1 MISHVGSIH
10 TRCLRH
16 SYSAAWPHL
25 SSSVLSFRRHCRR
38 LFATTCSAGNKA
50 AGGKKKVIV
59 ISGPTGAGKSR
70 LALDLAK
77 RLNGEIISAD
87 SVQVYRGLD
96 IGSAKPSVSERQEVP
111 HHLIDILHPS
121 EEYSVGQFFED
132 ARKATRDVLNNG
144 RVPIVTGGTGLY
156 LRWYIY
162 GKPDVP
168 KASPEIAS
176 EVDSEL
182 ADLQQNGDWDAAVDL
197 VVKAGDPRAQSLA
210 ANDWYRLRRTLEIIR
225 SSGSPPSAFRV
236 PYDSF
241 RESTLDDGS
250 SDDRIEE
257 SKSTDLDYEFN
268 CFFLSG
274 QRLDLYRSIDL
285 RCEDMLLG
293 SDGILSEAQWLL
305 DIGLLPNS
313 NSATRAIG
321 YRQAMEYLLKCRE
334 QGGWSSSR
342 EFYAFFSEFQKVSR
356 NFAKRQLTWFRNEHI
371 YHWLDA
377 SKSLENVL
385 DFITDAYNDQSGTL
399 IVPESLCMKKD
410 ISKRETSI
418 LKGYRAKNSISNLH
432 LHHLSSLSKK
442 KKTAKMLRSLQASL
456 KRSTCAAASST
467 HPLLRRRGYSSESAP
482 ERKVAV
488 LGAAGGI
495 GQPLALLMKLN
506 PLVSS
511 LSLYDIA
518 GTPGVAADV
527 SHINTRSEVA
537 GYMGEDQLGKAL
549 EGCDLVIIPAGVPR
563 KPGMTRD
570 DLFNIN
576 AGIVKSLAAAI
587 AKYCPHALVNMISNP
602 VNSTVP
608 IAAEVFKKAGTY
620 DEKKLF
626 GVTMLDVVRAKTFY
640 AGKAK
645 VPVEGVNVPVVGGH
659 AGITILPLFSQATP
673 KANLSDEDIK
683 ALTKR
688 TQDGGTEVVEA
699 KAGKGSATLSMA
711 YAGAIFADA
720 CLKGLNGVPDVIECS
735 FVQSS
740 ITELPFFASKVRLG
754 KNGVEEVLDLGP
766 LSDYEKQGLESLMPE
781 LKSSIEKGIKFANQS

>member
-10 TRCLRH
+10 TRCLH
-16 SYSAAWPHL
+16 LSYYAAGPRL

-38 LFATTCSAGNKA
+38 LFASTCSVGNKA
-50 AGGKKKVIV
+50 ADGKEKVIV

-70 LALDLAK
+70 LALELAK

-168 KASPEIAS
+168 KASLEIAS

-197 VVKAGDPRAQSLA
+197 VVKAGDPKAQSLA

-241 RESTLDDGS
+241 RESIDSRVTECSLDDGS
-250 SDDRIEE
+250 SDERIEE

-342 EFYAFFSEFQKVSR
+342 EFYAFLSEFQKVSR

-399 IVPESLCMKKD
+399 IVPESLNMKKD

-418 LKGYRAKNSISNLH
+418 LKGYRAKNRHFVSRDSCSSILDW
-432 LHHLSSLSKK
+432 
-442 KKTAKMLRSLQASL
+442 
-456 KRSTCAAASST
+456 
-467 HPLLRRRGYSSESAP
+467 
-482 ERKVAV
+482 
-488 LGAAGGI
+488 I
-495 GQPLALLMKLN
+495 G
-506 PLVSS
+506 
-511 LSLYDIA
+511 
-518 GTPGVAADV
+518 
-527 SHINTRSEVA
+527 
-537 GYMGEDQLGKAL
+537 
-549 EGCDLVIIPAGVPR
+549 
-563 KPGMTRD
+563 
-570 DLFNIN
+570 
-576 AGIVKSLAAAI
+576 
-587 AKYCPHALVNMISNP
+587 
-602 VNSTVP
+602 
-608 IAAEVFKKAGTY
+608 
-620 DEKKLF
+620 
-626 GVTMLDVVRAKTFY
+626 
-640 AGKAK
+640 
-645 VPVEGVNVPVVGGH
+645 
-659 AGITILPLFSQATP
+659 
-673 KANLSDEDIK
+673 
-683 ALTKR
+683 R
-688 TQDGGTEVVEA
+688 TQGRTAEF
-699 KAGKGSATLSMA
+699 
-711 YAGAIFADA
+711 IH
-720 CLKGLNGVPDVIECS
+720 
-735 FVQSS
+735 Q
-740 ITELPFFASKVRLG
+740 
-754 KNGVEEVLDLGP
+754 
-766 LSDYEKQGLESLMPE
+766 
-781 LKSSIEKGIKFANQS
+781 